1 MLLGSKTHTV
11 GDTRRW
17 TVDYD
22 EWLDNTALVRACVV
36 TSSSTTC
43 TIGTGVLAPVLLGR
57 HIQFWL
63 IGGALNEQPTV
74 TVIMTDNLGNIKNDT
89 IAFTVITP

>member
-17 TVDYD
+17 TVQYGD
-22 EWLDNTALVRACVV
+22 WLANTATIDTIVA

-43 TIGTGVLAPVLLGR
+43 TVQTPTILGTDVV
-57 HIQFWL
+57 FFL
-63 IGGALNEQPTV
+63 IGGTLNEQLTV
-74 TVIMTDNLGNIKNDT
+74 TLVMTDDLGNIKTDT
-89 IAFTVITP
+89 IAFTVIAP